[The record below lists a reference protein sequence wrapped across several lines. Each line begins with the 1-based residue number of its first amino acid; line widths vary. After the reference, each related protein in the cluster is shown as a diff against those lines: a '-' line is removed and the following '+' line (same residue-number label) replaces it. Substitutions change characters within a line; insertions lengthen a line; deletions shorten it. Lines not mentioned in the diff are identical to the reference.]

1 MYRCPNPVKKRRHRY
16 KDFTND
22 PNFKSHTDYAERM
35 RKEFKRAEEIRI
47 ETDKREAEQGRKLI
61 LTLIATIS
69 AGYLTT
75 LIYQLTNH
83 QIGDKNRSIVGQ
95 IGTVRIK
102 YTHTGPC
109 IYKDGR
115 EKNGPYFFR
124 KCFVRKTKRAK
135 SSF

>member
-1 MYRCPNPVKKRRHRY
+1 MRSSSFGKIIYGVISGVKFCTDVLTLLKKRRHRY

-35 RKEFKRAEEIRI
+35 RNEFKRAEEIRI

-69 AGYLTT
+69 AGYLTA

-83 QIGDKNRSIVGQ
+83 QIDDKNRSIFGQ
-95 IGTVRIK
+95 IGTVRI
-102 YTHTGPC
+102 
-109 IYKDGR
+109 I
-115 EKNGPYFFR
+115 
-124 KCFVRKTKRAK
+124 
-135 SSF
+135 